1 MTSQSM
7 VEGDRIVLK
16 FETIYVYICVCVYVC
31 VCIFIFKR

>member
-16 FETIYVYICVCVYVC
+16 FEATYIYIYIKLCD
-31 VCIFIFKR
+31 